1 MNNLIFFFIKARP
14 WILFAV
20 YACIGCV
27 LLFKSNP
34 YQQSVYLTS
43 ANTLSTAVYNGASGI
58 TSYFNLRNINDDL
71 QRRNSQLELE
81 VLQLKQ
87 QLIGYQ
93 DMAYAQAHP
102 VDSVLQRYNFVLAH
116 VVNNSIHRPHN
127 YITIQKG
134 SLDGI
139 RPDMGVIDQNGVVG
153 KINVVGPHSAR
164 IISLLND
171 NLRLSCKIRKSN
183 TVGSLVWDGKDY
195 RTALLEEIP
204 RHATFAKGDTVITS
218 GYSTSFPEGIPVG
231 VVMGEMKGYD
241 DNFHTL
247 IVKLFTDFSKLSTV
261 RVVVDNLTDELKALE
276 VATSN
281 EDNSGTLTQ
290 SDSKK
295 NN

>member
-1 MNNLIFFFIKARP
+1 MNNLIYFFIKARP
-14 WILFAV
+14 WLLFAV
-20 YACIGCV
+20 YAFIGCV
-27 LLFKSNP
+27 LLFRSNP

-43 ANTLSTAVYNGASGI
+43 ANSLSTSVYNGASGI
-58 TSYFNLRNINDDL
+58 TSYFNLKNINEDL

-81 VLQLKQ
+81 LLQLKQ
-87 QLIGYQ
+87 QLVRYQ

-102 VDSVLQRYNFVLAH
+102 VDSVLNRYNFVLAH

-183 TVGSLVWDGKDY
+183 TIGSLVWDGKDY
-195 RTALLEEIP
+195 QKALLEEIP
-204 RHATFAKGDTVITS
+204 RHATFARGDTVITS

-231 VVMGEMKGYD
+231 VVIGEMKGYD

-247 IVKLFTDFSKLSTV
+247 QVKLFTDFSKLSTV
-261 RVVVDNLTDELKALE
+261 RVVVDNLTDELKALDE
-276 VATSN
+276 ATAKD
-281 EDNSGTLTQ
+281 EDSEMAAG
-290 SDSKK
+290 SDNT
-295 NN
+295 NNN